1 MEIPAEFRGRVYK
14 FKTGFR
20 DIDPKLFDQIKKDF
34 PDAEIGNLFEVTGSG
49 WTQKIKEIPA
59 IEFLT
64 EEDYTAF
71 MLRYGGN
78 NV

>member
-14 FKTGFR
+14 FKKSFQNM
-20 DIDPKLFDQIKKDF
+20 DPKFLDQIKKEF
-34 PDAEIGNLFEVTGSG
+34 PDAEIGNLFEVTGLG
-49 WTQKIKEIPA
+49 YKTKLIETAA
-59 IEFLT
+59 IEFFT

>member
-1 MEIPAEFRGRVYK
+1 MEIPAEFRGRVHKLKTSIQNANLK
-14 FKTGFR
+14 FL
-20 DIDPKLFDQIKKDF
+20 DEIKKEF
-34 PDAEIGNLFEVTGSG
+34 PGAEIGNLYEYVGPNKSV
-49 WTQKIKEIPA
+49 KEMGV